1 MYCEKEPLLKG
12 LFIKPHIKTS
22 FRNLFVS
29 PVLVYA
35 GKLEA
40 AFNNALICI
49 QWFYN
54 KFSYGSVVGSCVSV
68 LFWAGF
74 IWRQE

>member
-49 QWFYN
+49 Q
-54 KFSYGSVVGSCVSV
+54 
-68 LFWAGF
+68 
-74 IWRQE
+74 